1 MDFSNL
7 PAFPMAANN
16 PMYSPNSDA
25 FPSPDEIDAYLTDA
39 YPVPS
44 DYAFNSYGSRH
55 NSCFSRPT
63 KPADTDMNW
72 SAPVPNSYINT
83 PSLVNTT
90 SAVSKPPLNA
100 WPNYNP
106 SPLGCPA
113 DFQHTYTASD
123 IPSGF
128 ASNPS
133 PLPTPSSNGSPTSS
147 SPIATHHPSPEDTSL
162 KPPPP
167 RKRGRPR
174 LHRPVSDPSATT
186 ITANRVTR
194 TQCMPHTEVERKY
207 REKLN
212 AELERLRRAVPMLPQ
227 CDGTDVGA
235 VKPSKSMVLAVA
247 IDYIK
252 ELERQR
258 DAAVE
263 EVERLGGKMRFA
275 RTSVRKREGRDV

>member
-7 PAFPMAANN
+7 PAFPVAANN

-25 FPSPDEIDAYLTDA
+25 FPSPDEIDAYLTES
-39 YPVPS
+39 YPALS
-44 DYAFNSYGSRH
+44 DYGFNTYDSR
-55 NSCFSRPT
+55 SGQCFNRSITPGAR
-63 KPADTDMNW
+63 DVNW
-72 SAPVPNSYINT
+72 SAPVPNSYVST
-83 PSLVNTT
+83 PSFVSAT
-90 SAVSKPPLNA
+90 SAGGEAPLNA
-100 WPNYNP
+100 WPNY
-106 SPLGCPA
+106 SSTPLSCPA
-113 DFQHTYTASD
+113 DFQHAYTATD
-123 IPSGF
+123 FPNGYP
-128 ASNPS
+128 SNPS
-133 PLPTPSSNGSPTSS
+133 PLPTPPTGHGSPISL
-147 SPIATHHPSPEDTSL
+147 SPTAHHGISPEDTSL
-162 KPPPP
+162 KPPAP

-174 LHRPVSDPSATT
+174 IHRPASEPTATT
-186 ITANRVTR
+186 TAKIAR

-227 CDGTDVGA
+227 SDATDTGA

-263 EVERLGGKMRFA
+263 EVERLGGKMRFGRA
-275 RTSVRKREGRDV
+275 GVRKREDGDA

>member
-7 PAFPMAANN
+7 PAFSMAASN
-16 PMYSPNSDA
+16 PLYSPNSDA
-25 FPSPDEIDAYLTDA
+25 FPSPDEIDAYLTES
-39 YPVPS
+39 YPALS
-44 DYAFNSYGSRH
+44 DYGFNSYNNRSS
-55 NSCFSRPT
+55 SCFDRSITPG
-63 KPADTDMNW
+63 DSDLNW
-72 SAPVPNSYINT
+72 SAPVPSSYINN
-83 PSLVNTT
+83 PSLVTT
-90 SAVSKPPLNA
+90 TNAASNPPQNA
-100 WPNYNP
+100 WSNYNP
-106 SPLGCPA
+106 SPLSCPA
-113 DFQHTYTASD
+113 DFQHTYPESGF
-123 IPSGF
+123 PGGF

-133 PLPTPSSNGSPTSS
+133 PLPTPPSHGSPTSP

-174 LHRPVSDPSATT
+174 LHRPASEPSATT
-186 ITANRVTR
+186 AAVSKITR

-227 CDGTDVGA
+227 CDNGDTGA

-263 EVERLGGKMRFA
+263 EVERLGGKMRFG
-275 RTSVRKREGRDV
+275 RTATKKRGNGDA

>member
-7 PAFPMAANN
+7 PAFPMAAN

-25 FPSPDEIDAYLTDA
+25 FPSPDEIDAYLTES
-39 YPVPS
+39 YPALS
-44 DYAFNSYGSRH
+44 DYGFNNYDTRNGP
-55 NSCFSRPT
+55 CFNRSNTPGAR
-63 KPADTDMNW
+63 DVNW
-72 SAPVPNSYINT
+72 SAPVPSSYVNT
-83 PSLVNTT
+83 PSLVSPT
-90 SAVSKPPLNA
+90 SVASEPPLNA
-100 WPNYNP
+100 WSTYN
-106 SPLGCPA
+106 STPLSCPA
-113 DFQHTYTASD
+113 DFQSAYTTTD
-123 IPSGF
+123 FPNGYP
-128 ASNPS
+128 SNPS
-133 PLPTPSSNGSPTSS
+133 PLPTPPTGHGSPISQ
-147 SPIATHHPSPEDTSL
+147 SPIAAHPSPEDNSL
-162 KPPPP
+162 KPPAP

-174 LHRPVSDPSATT
+174 IHRPASEPSATT
-186 ITANRVTR
+186 ATKIAR

-227 CDGTDVGA
+227 SDSADMGA

-263 EVERLGGKMRFA
+263 EVERLGGKMRFGRA
-275 RTSVRKREGRDV
+275 GVRKREDGDV